1 MGNQKAATNTAAMT
15 LPIFVSYASDN
26 RRYESDRLL
35 FDEFVAEL
43 ENEIGLHVH
52 SDSGRLMFVANR
64 DIQAG
69 TEWTAELADALRNA
83 SVMLCFGSMHYF
95 NSSWCGREFEVFR
108 RRRNEW
114 IHSHPGQP
122 LPKAIIPVPWIPVDD
137 MPQAAQVFQDNDAA
151 FPVEYRQLGL
161 RKLLELDRKAERV
174 VVRTALGERIKQAL
188 KGPVLAPL
196 AQLAPVHQLTSA
208 FHSDSM
214 PAAAG
219 ALAQA
224 LPFEDKSACFV
235 FAAATKSEIAAT
247 QRADATPWSAAD
259 GWGWR
264 PFHPQSSDKVGE
276 LAQRAASDRKLRFIQ
291 LECDANLLPRL
302 KQAKQARVPVV
313 IFADPWSV
321 RLKRYRELLAEYD
334 DLNLMNCAVLVPW
347 NRDDPE
353 TANQEQALFA
363 ELRNVCGQKIKQQYP
378 GHYWL
383 IGTNDE
389 LSNRTQTVLDEI
401 TLRLIDTAESGQTR
415 RAENSALAESALQQG
430 IRTDSQPNLQAVAL
444 VGPGGS
450 AR

>member
-1 MGNQKAATNTAAMT
+1 MT

-26 RRYESDRLL
+26 RRFESDREL

-43 ENEIGLHVH
+43 ENEVGMQVP
-52 SDSGRLMFVANR
+52 SASGRLMFVANR

-95 NSSWCGREFEVFR
+95 NSRWCGREFEVFR
-108 RRRNEW
+108 RRRSDW
-114 IHSHPGQP
+114 IQAHPGQP
-122 LPKAIIPVPWIPVDD
+122 LPMAIIPVPWIPVDD
-137 MPQAAQVFQDNDAA
+137 MPQAAQAFQDNDAA

-174 VVRTALGERIKQAL
+174 QVRTVLGERLKQAL
-188 KGPVLAPL
+188 KGPALNPL
-196 AQLAPVHQLTSA
+196 TQLAPVQQLISA
-208 FHSDSM
+208 FHADAV
-214 PAAAG
+214 PAHAG
-219 ALAQA
+219 AVVPA

-235 FAAATKSEIAAT
+235 FAAATQAEIAAH
-247 QRADATPWSAAD
+247 RADAAPWSAAD

-264 PFHPQSSDKVGE
+264 PFHPQAADKVGE

-313 IFADPWSV
+313 IFADPWSL

-353 TANQEQALFA
+353 TAAQEQALFS
-363 ELRNVCGQKIKQQYP
+363 ELRLVCGQKIRQQYP
-378 GHYWL
+378 GHYWQ

-389 LSNRTQTVLDEI
+389 FANRAQSVLDEI
-401 TLRLIDTAESGQTR
+401 TLRLIDTAETGQTR
-415 RAENSALAESALQQG
+415 RAESTALAESALQQG
-430 IRTDSQPNLQAVAL
+430 IRTDQQPNLQTAASA
-444 VGPGGS
+444 GPGAIS
-450 AR
+450 A